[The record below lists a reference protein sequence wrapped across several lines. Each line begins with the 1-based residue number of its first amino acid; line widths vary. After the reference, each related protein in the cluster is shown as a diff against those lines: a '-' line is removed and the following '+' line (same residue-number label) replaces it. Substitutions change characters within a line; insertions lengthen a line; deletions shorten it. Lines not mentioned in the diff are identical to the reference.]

1 VEHSKT
7 AFLFEIG
14 DQKMKLYGKNPVI
27 ERLKSNPKSIRRI
40 MIDEDHVDL
49 EYIRKKCNQNG
60 IGVQTVPHSKIQRL
74 AQNLNTQGILADIED
89 FTYTAIDELLEH
101 ALAKKRVP
109 VFLDNLND
117 PQNLGGIIRSCGALG
132 FFDIVLPATESV
144 TVTESVLRV
153 ACGGENYL
161 SVAKVNN
168 LGNAIEK
175 AKKMGFWILGTV
187 VEEGQSLTET
197 TLKFPLG
204 LVMGSEEKGV
214 RDIILKKL
222 DAKVMIPM
230 KNQRMSLNV
239 AHATSMVCYE
249 IVRQKK

>member
-1 VEHSKT
+1 
-7 AFLFEIG
+7 
-14 DQKMKLYGKNPVI
+14 MKLYGKNPVI
-27 ERLKSNPKSIRRI
+27 ERLKSNPKSIRRV

-49 EYIRKKCNQNG
+49 LYIRKKCNQHG

-74 AQNLNTQGILADIED
+74 AQNLNTQGILADIDD
-89 FTYTAIDELLEH
+89 FTYMAIDELMEN

-109 VFLDNLND
+109 IFLDNLND
-117 PQNLGGIIRSCGALG
+117 PQNLGGIIRTCGALG
-132 FFDIVLPATESV
+132 VFDLIIPTTESV
-144 TVTESVLRV
+144 SVTESVLRV

-175 AKKMGFWILGTV
+175 AKKMGFWMMGTV
-187 VEEGQSLTET
+187 VEEAQSLTET
-197 TLKFPLG
+197 TIQFPMG

-214 RDIILKKL
+214 RDINLKRL

-249 IVRQKK
+249 IIRQKKH

>member
-1 VEHSKT
+1 
-7 AFLFEIG
+7 
-14 DQKMKLYGKNPVI
+14 MKLYGKNPVI

-40 MIDEDHVDL
+40 MIDEDHIDL
-49 EYIRKKCNQNG
+49 AYIRKKCNQHG

-74 AQNLNTQGILADIED
+74 AQNLNTQGILADIDD
-89 FTYTAIDELLEH
+89 FSYTAIDELLDH
-101 ALAKKRVP
+101 ALEKKRIP
-109 VFLDNLND
+109 IFLDNLND

-132 FFDIVLPATESV
+132 IFDIVLPATESV
-144 TVTESVLRV
+144 GITESVLRV

-175 AKKMGFWILGTV
+175 AKKMGFWIVGTV
-187 VEEGQSLTET
+187 VEDAGSLTDLV
-197 TLKFPLG
+197 LKFPLG

-249 IVRQKK
+249 IVRQKN